1 MSVVSSAFRNGL
13 LLQILSGNLALVPE
27 QVEFCTRSYTGHW
40 RVIVRDDA
48 GGFHI
53 GRCAIGQRLN
63 DAGWVPTFAI
73 WSSPEAVA
81 GYPFVVDE
89 GGRLQLRASQ

>member
-1 MSVVSSAFRNGL
+1 MSVISSTFRNGL

-27 QVEFCTRSYTGHW
+27 QVEFCTRSYTGRW
-40 RVIVRDDA
+40 RVIVRDEG

-53 GRCAIGQRLN
+53 GRCAIGQCLN
-63 DAGWVPTFAI
+63 DVEWAPTFAI

-81 GYPFVVDE
+81 GYPLVADG
-89 GGRLQLRASQ
+89 GGRLQLRATR